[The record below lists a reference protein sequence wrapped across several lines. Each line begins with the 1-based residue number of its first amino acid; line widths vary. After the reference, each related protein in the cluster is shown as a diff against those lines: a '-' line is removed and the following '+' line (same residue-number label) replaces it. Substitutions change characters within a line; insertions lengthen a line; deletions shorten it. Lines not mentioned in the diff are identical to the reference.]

1 MKGAV
6 KIEFILGVV
15 VFAIIVLYVGN
26 QIGTAFNSAN
36 MDARIDMLKSESVSV
51 LNMILLDTDIGLSVS
66 PNTLSTI
73 KLQEWNDYSNENDG
87 RCPGLDRFNLSGY
100 RLAIND
106 GTDEVL
112 FCGFVGLSQIRTMTM
127 REYIRENTNPIK
139 YGTITLEMW

>member
-73 KLQEWNDYSNENDG
+73 KLQEWNDY
-87 RCPGLDRFNLSGY
+87 CFN
-100 RLAIND
+100 
-106 GTDEVL
+106 
-112 FCGFVGLSQIRTMTM
+112 
-127 REYIRENTNPIK
+127 
-139 YGTITLEMW
+139 